1 VPDLGKMQKA
11 KKAKKYNNEEEKVMA
26 ETVALIVAGGSG
38 KRTCSKTPKQYVDIN
53 GYPLLYYTIVAFQE
67 SGVDE
72 IVIVADKDH
81 IEFCEDMELQYGLSK
96 IHGVVEGG
104 SERHFS
110 VLNGLRYIKKEIK
123 PGMVLIH
130 DGARP
135 YIQSDVINEIID
147 ATEEYGAAIAAMPVK
162 DTIKVASHDGFVL
175 GTTDRETTWQA
186 QTPQG
191 FDFDL
196 IYEAYEQIV
205 GNLDENESFG
215 GVQGV
220 VKFEELEE
228 TDDNDLDE
236 SAPTMEEMEMDD
248 EEYLN
253 SMPKITDDAMVYQM
267 AFGGKRVKL
276 VEAGYDNIKITT
288 ADDLD
293 CAECLLGE

>member
-1 VPDLGKMQKA
+1 
-11 KKAKKYNNEEEKVMA
+11 MA

-53 GYPLLYYTIVAFQE
+53 GYPLLYYTIAAFQE

-72 IVIVADKDH
+72 IVIVADREH
-81 IEFCEDMELQYGLSK
+81 IEFCEDMELQYGFSK

-110 VLNGLRYIKKEIK
+110 VLNGLRYLKKEIK
-123 PGMVLIH
+123 PGLVLIH

-135 YIQSDVINEIID
+135 YIQPDIINEVID
-147 ATEEYGAAIAAMPVK
+147 AAEEYGAAIAAMPVK
-162 DTIKVASHDGFVL
+162 DTIKVASRDGFVL

-205 GNLDENESFG
+205 GTLDENESYG
-215 GVQGV
+215 GAQGV
-220 VKFEELEE
+220 EKFEELE
-228 TDDNDLDE
+228 DNDEID
-236 SAPTMEEMEMDD
+236 SGDDASPTLEVMEMDD
-248 EEYLN
+248 EEFLN

-276 VEAGYDNIKITT
+276 VKAGYDNIKITT

-293 CAECLLGE
+293 CAECLLGD

>member
-1 VPDLGKMQKA
+1 MSYQLITGGEQ
-11 KKAKKYNNEEEKVMA
+11 MA

-38 KRTCSKTPKQYVDIN
+38 KRTCACTPKQYVDIN
-53 GYPLLYYTIVAFQE
+53 GYPLLYYTIQAFQE
-67 SGVDE
+67 SGVDG
-72 IVIVADKDH
+72 IVIVADKEH
-81 IEFCEDMELQYGLSK
+81 IEMCGDMETMYGFSK
-96 IHGVVEGG
+96 IRGVVEGG
-104 SERHFS
+104 PERHFS

-135 YIQSDVINEIID
+135 YIQPDIINEVMD
-147 ATEEYGAAIAAMPVK
+147 AVEEHGAAIAAMPVK
-162 DTIKVASHDGFVL
+162 DTIKVASKDGFVI

-205 GNLDENESFG
+205 GNLDENEDYG
-215 GVQGV
+215 GGQGV
-220 VKFEELEE
+220 EKFEELE
-228 TDDNDLDE
+228 NDGEEPDE
-236 SAPTMEEMEMDD
+236 NEEAPELEIPEMND
-248 EEYLN
+248 EEFLLA
-253 SMPKITDDAMVYQM
+253 MPKITDDAMVYQM
-267 AFGGKRVKL
+267 AFGGKRIKL